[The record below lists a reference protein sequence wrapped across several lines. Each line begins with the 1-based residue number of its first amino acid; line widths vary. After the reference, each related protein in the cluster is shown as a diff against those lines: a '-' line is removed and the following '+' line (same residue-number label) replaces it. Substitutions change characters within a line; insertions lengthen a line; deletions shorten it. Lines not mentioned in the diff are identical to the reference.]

1 MAGTRLA
8 VQVYFFVTI
17 LLLGLPLAAWFEF
30 VPRGSRLPPPEAIAA
45 GSYGRATERV
55 KRYIV
60 QCYLRGADVGCAER
74 AELEGS
80 TFVATKRRIRD
91 RWNRTLVRRVPLPT
105 KSS

>member
-45 GSYGRATERV
+45 AIAAANATLATFSTLATLTVHGDLAACEAPV
-55 KRYIV
+55 AAS
-60 QCYLRGADVGCAER
+60 LRR
-74 AELEGS
+74 L
-80 TFVATKRRIRD
+80 RH
-91 RWNRTLVRRVPLPT
+91 VR
-105 KSS
+105 